1 MSDRPKSNSK
11 LLTPDSSLISQKPT
25 CYQPV
30 ITASCD
36 PTAEEVTETS
46 NETKMNRETVK
57 ERIAEVRMSD
67 PESLR
72 RTYRELIG
80 VDAAT
85 FGSQF
90 LQRRCVHRLQEM
102 AFGGLTS
109 EELDTLDYIARHDPT
124 VNRELRSAP
133 RSAQDTRGVIF
144 RREYRGRIYEMRS
157 LGNGRYEYDQK
168 IYTSPTAVVR
178 AITGKSHYN
187 GVLWWG
193 LRKNNDQR
201 KD

>member
-1 MSDRPKSNSK
+1 MSEKSS
-11 LLTPDSSLISQKPT
+11 DST

-80 VDAAT
+80 VDAA
-85 FGSQF
+85 
-90 LQRRCVHRLQEM
+90 
-102 AFGGLTS
+102 
-109 EELDTLDYIARHDPT
+109 
-124 VNRELRSAP
+124 
-133 RSAQDTRGVIF
+133 F
-144 RREYRGRIYEMRS
+144 RRALS
-157 LGNGRYEYDQK
+157 F
-168 IYTSPTAVVR
+168 SSC
-178 AITGKSHYN
+178 SHSSCASA
-187 GVLWWG
+187 
-193 LRKNNDQR
+193 
-201 KD
+201 

>member
-1 MSDRPKSNSK
+1 
-11 LLTPDSSLISQKPT
+11 
-25 CYQPV
+25 
-30 ITASCD
+30 
-36 PTAEEVTETS
+36 
-46 NETKMNRETVK
+46 
-57 ERIAEVRMSD
+57 
-67 PESLR
+67 
-72 RTYRELIG
+72 
-80 VDAAT
+80 
-85 FGSQF
+85 
-90 LQRRCVHRLQEM
+90 M

-109 EELDTLDYIARHDPT
+109 EELDTLDYIARHDPN

-193 LRKNNDQR
+193 LRKINDQR